1 MSPYDDYREFIAEH
15 FLKTPQTTIDG
26 LQPAVIEYPDDTEVE
41 TRVRVTRGPAP
52 VRKKKPHAGLQFVS
66 FVWRFFLV
74 VAALAAIGVGGAIYL
89 DMNKPP
95 PPEWE
100 TVSLEE
106 LGLPPDYNPFPDE
119 SE

>member
-1 MSPYDDYREFIAEH
+1 M
-15 FLKTPQTTIDG
+15 
-26 LQPAVIEYPDDTEVE
+26 
-41 TRVRVTRGPAP
+41 RVTRGPAP
-52 VRKKKPHAGLQFVS
+52 VRKKKRPHAGLQFVS
-66 FVWRFFLV
+66 FVWRFCLV
-74 VAALAAIGVGGAIYL
+74 VAALAAIGVGGEIYL

-106 LGLPPDYNPFPDE
+106 LGLPPDYDPFADE